1 MMLESTID
9 DAVHPVKDVN
19 LAVALVQPEGAFV
32 NVSLEMLLGKLM
44 IGSIEH
50 PFSHSPDALDAI
62 RACHSIDEFL
72 GTMVHLDVL
81 PLRRHSIVY

>member
-9 DAVHPVKDVN
+9 DAVHPVQHMN
-19 LAVALVQPEGAFV
+19 LAVALIQPEGAFV

-62 RACHSIDEFL
+62 RACHSVHEHLF
-72 GTMVHLDVL
+72 TMIYLHVFY
-81 PLRRHSIVY
+81 LRRHAIVY

>member
-1 MMLESTID
+1 MMLESTSD
-9 DAVHPVKDVN
+9 DTVHPVKDVN

-50 PFSHSPDALDAI
+50 PF
-62 RACHSIDEFL
+62 
-72 GTMVHLDVL
+72 
-81 PLRRHSIVY
+81 